1 MEMLRG
7 ILSSFQP
14 SQYQNNPIDLPSTA
28 SFPQFTELP
37 IEIRLKI
44 WKLALEPRIIP
55 IHLHDYQQS
64 YMNNTTCNQKRP
76 CGCRYLPPSPSSRNN
91 TVPPPAIFSVC
102 RESRGASLRH
112 YSTFFNKVYNIRGVP
127 VPVPSIST
135 ADLAGF
141 LNRIPYHPYETGL
154 FMDLKVDIPMLKFDF
169 SGYTAIKLHHFV
181 KIAAKEARGIKTL
194 VLSLHTASPLH
205 EWLTRF

>member
-1 MEMLRG
+1 MLRG
-7 ILSSFQP
+7 ILSSFRP
-14 SQYQNNPIDLPSTA
+14 SQYQNHPMDLPSTA

-64 YMNNTTCNQKRP
+64 YMDITTCNQKRP

-102 RESRGASLRH
+102 RESRGASL
-112 YSTFFNKVYNIRGVP
+112 
-127 VPVPSIST
+127 ST
-135 ADLAGF
+135 ANLAGF

-154 FMDLKVDIPMLKFDF
+154 FMNLEVDILMLKFDF
-169 SGYTAIKLHHFV
+169 SGYTVIKLHHFV